1 MEVNVPNKPN
11 KKTATQEIE
20 GLHRRQ
26 WLRETAA
33 AILGTS
39 AARALGGGGLLLPL
53 LKISEA
59 SAAPLR
65 HPAELAGPL
74 IATPAVGAV
83 WPGRST
89 SLLTFGGTYPSPTLR
104 VRRGEVFALRLE
116 NRLTEAT
123 NIHWH
128 GLAVP
133 AEADG
138 YPTDLV
144 LPGGSREYRFQIA
157 DRASTYWYHP
167 HPDGRTAAQVYGGLA
182 GFFIVEDDDESA
194 LGLPN
199 GDQDVAL
206 LLQDRRRASDNSLTY
221 APTPMDLMSGYLG
234 NTVLVNGTPDAE
246 LSLAAARYR
255 FRLLNGSNARIFRV
269 AFGDNRA
276 FDVIAG
282 DGGLL
287 ERAVTTN
294 ALFLAPGERAEI
306 LVDFSRDPLSTSVP
320 LVSAA
325 FTVRGGGMGMGM
337 GGASSQGA
345 FASLLRLVVARAGP
359 AGAALP
365 ARLAS
370 IERLD
375 PARAQVQRRFV
386 MEMRM
391 PPFAGAFTINARS
404 FDPARVDVR
413 VERGVLE
420 VWEIVN
426 LSTEPHPFHV
436 HATQFQVVS
445 RSSGALSPHELG
457 LKDTVLVWPGETV
470 RIAIRFDSHAG
481 LYVLHCHNL
490 EHEDAGMMLNLE
502 VL

>member
-1 MEVNVPNKPN
+1 MKVDTP
-11 KKTATQEIE
+11 
-20 GLHRRQ
+20 GLRARPRALRGLRRRD
-26 WLRETAA
+26 WLRETGAA
-33 AILGTS
+33 LLGTS
-39 AARALGGGGLLLPL
+39 AARMLGAGGALLAPL
-53 LKISEA
+53 LHAADA
-59 SAAPLR
+59 SADPLR
-65 HPAELAGPL
+65 QPSDLVGPL
-74 IATPAVGAV
+74 IAAPATGAV

-89 SLLTFGGTYPSPTLR
+89 ALLTFGGTYPSPTLR
-104 VRRGEVFALRLE
+104 ARRGGLFELRLE
-116 NRLTEAT
+116 NRLAEAT

-128 GLAVP
+128 GLAAP
-133 AEADG
+133 ADADG
-138 YPTDLV
+138 YPKDLV
-144 LPGGSREYRFQIA
+144 PPGGTRQYSFQISE
-157 DRASTYWYHP
+157 RAGTYWYHP
-167 HPDGRTAAQVYGGLA
+167 HPDGRTAAQVYGGMA
-182 GFFIVEDDDESA
+182 GFFIVEDDNERA
-194 LGLPN
+194 LGLPT

-206 LLQDRRRASDNSLTY
+206 LLQDRRRTTDNSFAYT
-221 APTPMDLMSGYLG
+221 PTPMDLMSGYLG

-246 LSLAAARYR
+246 LSVAATRYR
-255 FRLLNGSNARIFRV
+255 FRLLNGSNARIFHV

-276 FDVIAG
+276 FAVIAG

-306 LVDFSRDPLSTSVP
+306 LVDFSRDPLGASVQ
-320 LVSAA
+320 VISAA
-325 FTVRGGGMGMGM
+325 FTVRGGGMGMG
-337 GGASSQGA
+337 GSSSQGA
-345 FASLLRLVVARAGP
+345 SASLLRLVVGRAGP
-359 AGAALP
+359 APTALP
-365 ARLAS
+365 ATLAS

-386 MEMRM
+386 MNMGM
-391 PPFAGAFTINARS
+391 PPFAGAFTINDRS
-404 FDPARVDVR
+404 FDASRVDVR
-413 VERGVLE
+413 AQRGVLE

-426 LSTEPHPFHV
+426 VSTEPHPFHV

-470 RIAIRFDSHAG
+470 RIAIRFDAHAG

>member
-1 MEVNVPNKPN
+1 MKN
-11 KKTATQEIE
+11 KKNAAEENKGRQ
-20 GLHRRQ
+20 RRQ

-39 AARALGGGGLLLPL
+39 AARALGARGGLLLPL
-53 LKISEA
+53 LNTAAAAAESLRQPSE
-59 SAAPLR
+59 LV
-65 HPAELAGPL
+65 GPL
-74 IATPAVGAV
+74 IATPGTGAV

-104 VRRGEVFALRLE
+104 ARRGETFELLFQ
-116 NRLTEAT
+116 NRLAEAT

-133 AEADG
+133 AEVDG

-144 LPGGSREYRFQIA
+144 LPGGARQYRFQIA
-157 DRASTYWYHP
+157 QPAGTYWYHP
-167 HPDGRTAAQVYGGLA
+167 HPDGRTAAQVYGGMA
-182 GFFIVEDDDESA
+182 GFFIVEDDAERA
-194 LGLPN
+194 LGLPL
-199 GDQDVAL
+199 GEQDVAL
-206 LLQDRRRASDNSLTY
+206 LLQDRRRTSDNSFAY
-221 APTPMDLMSGYLG
+221 VPTPMDLMSGYLG

-246 LSLAAARYR
+246 LSVAATRYR

-306 LVDFSRDPLSTSVP
+306 LVDFSRDPAGASVP
-320 LVSAA
+320 LISAA
-325 FTVRGGGMGMGM
+325 FTVRGGGMGGM
-337 GGASSQGA
+337 GGSSSQGA
-345 FASLLRLVVARAGP
+345 SASLLRLVVGRAG
-359 AGAALP
+359 AGSVQLP

-386 MEMRM
+386 MDMRM
-391 PPFAGAFTINARS
+391 PPFAGSFTINDRS
-404 FDPARVDVR
+404 FDAARVDVR

-426 LSTEPHPFHV
+426 VSTEPHPFHV
-436 HATQFQVVS
+436 HAAQFQVVS
-445 RSSGALSPHELG
+445 RSSGPLEPHELG
-457 LKDTVLVWPGETV
+457 LKDTVLVWPGEAV
-470 RIAIRFDSHAG
+470 RIAIRFDAHPG

-502 VL
+502 VR

>member
-1 MEVNVPNKPN
+1 MEVDEPTRKGSVARKMR
-11 KKTATQEIE
+11 

-26 WLRETAA
+26 WLRETARV
-33 AILGTS
+33 ILGAS
-39 AARALGGGGLLLPL
+39 AARVIAGGGAALPL
-53 LKISEA
+53 LGGDALAE
-59 SAAPLR
+59 PLR
-65 HPAELAGPL
+65 QPAALVQPL
-74 IATPAVGAV
+74 LATPATSVV
-83 WPGRST
+83 WPGRTT
-89 SLLTFGGTYPSPTLR
+89 SLLTFGGSYPSPTLR
-104 VRRGEVFALRLE
+104 ARVGELFELQFE

-133 AEADG
+133 AETDG
-138 YPTDLV
+138 YPTDV
-144 LPGGSREYRFQIA
+144 ILPGGTRQYRFRIA
-157 DRASTYWYHP
+157 DRAGTYWYHP
-167 HPDGRTAAQVYGGLA
+167 HPDGRTAAQVYGGMA
-182 GFFIVEDDDESA
+182 GFFIVEDDADRG
-194 LGLPN
+194 LGLPT
-199 GDQDVAL
+199 GEHDVAL
-206 LLQDRRRASDNSLTY
+206 LLQDRRRTADNAFAY
-221 APTPMDLMSGYLG
+221 APSPMDLMSGYLG

-246 LSLAAARYR
+246 LSVAATRYR

-269 AFGDNRA
+269 AFGDSRA

-287 ERAVTTN
+287 ERAVTAS

-306 LVDFSRDPLSTSVP
+306 LVDFSRDLVNTSVP
-320 LVSAA
+320 LISLP
-325 FTVRGGGMGMGM
+325 FTAGGGGMGMG
-337 GGASSQGA
+337 GSSQGA
-345 FASLLRLVVARAGP
+345 SASLLRLVVGR
-359 AGAALP
+359 AGAALVPLP
-365 ARLAS
+365 ARLTS

-386 MEMRM
+386 MDMRM
-391 PPFAGAFTINARS
+391 PPFAGAFTINGRS
-404 FDPARVDVR
+404 FEASRVDVR
-413 VERGVLE
+413 AERGVLE

-426 LSTEPHPFHV
+426 ISTEPHPFHV

-470 RIAIRFDSHAG
+470 RIAIRFDAHAG